1 MKLDG
6 VHHVTAITGDP
17 RGNVDFYTRVLGL
30 RLVAKSVN
38 QDDPF
43 IYHLFFSDEV
53 GSAGADITFF
63 GYEHAVRGR
72 AGAGSVHRVLWRV
85 ATAEALTFWE
95 DRLAG
100 EGMTSTLAGNSLRF
114 ADPEGLDHELIAGA
128 HRDEP
133 LIADHPEVPREMALQ
148 GFEGV
153 RAYGLPERSR
163 RVLED
168 VLGATAI
175 EVPAGASAAWEL
187 RAAKRG
193 GLFILDP
200 PPADRTRQGAGSVH
214 HVAWNAPMAEHA
226 RWVDGLAVGGVPS
239 TDVIDRHYFRSIY
252 FREPSGVLF
261 EIASDGPGFDRDG
274 TVEELGTK
282 LILPPWYESR
292 RAEIEARLTPI
303 EDPRA
308 HWTRRPLS

>member
-6 VHHVTAITGDP
+6 VHHVTAITGDV
-17 RGNVDFYTRVLGL
+17 RANVDFYTRVLGL

-53 GSAGADITFF
+53 GNPGADITFF
-63 GYEHAVRGR
+63 GYEHAAPGR

-85 ATAEALTFWE
+85 GSPAALTFWE

-100 EGMTSTLAGNSLRF
+100 EGMTSTMSEGSLRF
-114 ADPEGLDHELIAGA
+114 ADPEGLDHELLTGSW
-128 HRDEP
+128 RDEP
-133 LIADHPEVPREMALQ
+133 RIAEHPEIPHELALQ

-153 RAYGLPERSR
+153 RAYGLPQRSR
-163 RVLED
+163 HVLEE
-168 VLGATAI
+168 VLGAAPT
-175 EVPAGASAAWEL
+175 SDRSWEL
-187 RAAKRG
+187 RGPNRG
-193 GLFILDP
+193 GVYLIDP
-200 PPADRTRQGAGSVH
+200 PPQERTRQGAGSIH
-214 HVAWNAPMAEHA
+214 HVAWGAPMAEHA
-226 RWVDGLAVGGVPS
+226 AWVDRLARGGVPS
-239 TDVIDRHYFRSIY
+239 TEVIDRHYFQSIY
-252 FREPSGVLF
+252 FREPGGVLF
-261 EIASDGPGFDRDG
+261 EIASEGPGFARDG

-303 EDPRA
+303 DDPRA
-308 HWTRRPLS
+308 SWTRPKS